1 MNSQEEAC
9 WIICEEAKQITL
21 RLNSYTYRT
30 LRSKIQRIKGRNV
43 SIKLLDEVMGL
54 KKEETGL
61 SRRYLLNCRMS
72 S

>member
-21 RLNSYTYRT
+21 RLNSYT
-30 LRSKIQRIKGRNV
+30 LEESKIRRIKGRNV

>member
-30 LRSKIQRIKGRNV
+30 LRSKIRRIKGRNV